1 MQRIHKIE
9 MEGESNGGSAL
20 KDGVSFQVTVW
31 TPAAVSEK
39 PRHQPT
45 LNITQVCASK
55 YACVIEKKKK
65 KKSTRK
71 EQYIC
76 DQNSGCVL
84 I

>member
-1 MQRIHKIE
+1 MQCILKIE
-9 MEGESNGGSAL
+9 MEGESNGGGTL

-45 LNITQVCASK
+45 LITTQVCACK
-55 YACVIEKKKK
+55 YACVTE

-71 EQYIC
+71 EQDIC
-76 DQNSGCVL
+76 DESSGCIL

>member
-31 TPAAVSEK
+31 KPAAVSEK

-45 LNITQVCASK
+45 LITTQVRACK
-55 YACVIEKKKK
+55 YVRVIEKK
-65 KKSTRK
+65 RK
-71 EQYIC
+71 ERV
-76 DQNSGCVL
+76 N
-84 I
+84 